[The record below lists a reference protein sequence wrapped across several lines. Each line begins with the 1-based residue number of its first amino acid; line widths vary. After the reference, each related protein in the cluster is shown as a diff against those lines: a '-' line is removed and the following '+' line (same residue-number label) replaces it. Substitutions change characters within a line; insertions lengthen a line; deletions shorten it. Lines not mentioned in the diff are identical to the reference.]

1 MSDGTTQQIMV
12 VKVEGDKVTIDTNHP
27 LAGVVLNFD
36 IKVVGVRVATKE
48 DLEHAHSHD
57 GEHSR

>member
-1 MSDGTTQQIMV
+1 MIKSPLIRTT
-12 VKVEGDKVTIDTNHP
+12 P